1 MNREL
6 LQDWVT
12 ALRSGK
18 YNQGTEFLRSTVDE
32 EDCYC
37 ATGVLCDIS
46 GIGEWRKHRDGT
58 HSYVAVDGGGL
69 PIGMA
74 SRFYVPVKLKDML
87 LEGRGDFIDADLMSI
102 IKLSID
108 DDDDLEKI
116 IELTGSEHGEV
127 SIEHLNDM
135 GWSFDSI
142 ADILEQDFE
151 WFVTP

>member
-18 YNQGTEFLRSTVDE
+18 YKQGEELLRQTLGE

-46 GIGEWRKHRDGT
+46 GIGKWLDYGDGT
-58 HSYVAVDGGGL
+58 FAYVAVDGNEE
-69 PIGMA
+69 PIGKSSM
-74 SRFYVPVKLKDML
+74 YHVPVDLKDMF
-87 LEGRGDFIDADLMSI
+87 LEGRGDFGDDNLMNI

-108 DDDDLEKI
+108 DDDDLEEI
-116 IELTGSEHGEV
+116 IELTGSEYGEV
-127 SIEHLNDM
+127 SIEDLNDS
-135 GWSFDSI
+135 GWSFDSL
-142 ADILEQDFE
+142 ADLLEQDFE
-151 WFVTP
+151 WFVSP